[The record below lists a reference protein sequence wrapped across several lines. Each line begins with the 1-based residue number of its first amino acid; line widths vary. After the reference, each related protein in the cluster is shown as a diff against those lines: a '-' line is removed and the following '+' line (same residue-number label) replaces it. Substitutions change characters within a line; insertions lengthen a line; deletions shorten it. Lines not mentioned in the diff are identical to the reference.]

1 MKAKI
6 YGAIGLA
13 KKARVDLPG
22 VFETQYRPDLIKRAV
37 LAVQSTRRQPKATKY
52 QAGWTVATS
61 WGPGRG
67 AARTPRSHGRRTHSA
82 QRGALVNYTVGGRVA
97 HPPRAEKKIVERINK
112 KERRLAIRSAIAA
125 TCDKELVLKRG
136 HKAESFELV
145 PIVFEDAIH
154 DKVSK
159 TRDAVELLTKV
170 GLNTDIERAKAGRHV
185 RAGKGKV
192 RGRKYRNP
200 VGPLFVVDR
209 ESNFCNA
216 IRNLPGV
223 EIVHVDFL
231 NAEML
236 APGTHP
242 GRLTVWM
249 EKSLKVVDKM
259 YPTKTKPAPKTTSS
273 TSSTAKKT
281 TTTTAKKTTSTT
293 KKSTSTAKKST
304 TTKK

>member
-13 KKARVDLPG
+13 KKTRIDLPG
-22 VFETQYRPDLIKRAV
+22 VFETPYRPDLIKRAV
-37 LAVQSTRRQPKATKY
+37 LAVQSTKRQPKATKY

-61 WGPGRG
+61 WGTGRG

-97 HPPRAEKKIVERINK
+97 HPPRTEKKIVERINK

-125 TCDKELVLKRG
+125 TCNKELVLQRG

-154 DKVSK
+154 DKVVK
-159 TRDAVELLTKV
+159 TKDAVELLTKI
-170 GLNTDIERAKAGRHV
+170 GLITDIERAKDGRHV
-185 RAGKGKV
+185 RAGKGKI

-223 EIVHVDFL
+223 EIVNVNFL

-249 EKSLKVVDKM
+249 EKTLKTVNEM
-259 YPTKTKPAPKTTSS
+259 YPSKTKVAPKPKTTT
-273 TSSTAKKT
+273 TSSAKKT
-281 TTTTAKKTTSTT
+281 TTAKK
-293 KKSTSTAKKST
+293 
-304 TTKK
+304 

>member
-22 VFETQYRPDLIKRAV
+22 VFETPYRPDLIKRAV
-37 LAVQSTRRQPKATKY
+37 LAVQSTKRQPKSTKY
-52 QAGWTVATS
+52 QAGWTVASS
-61 WGPGRG
+61 WGTGRG

-97 HPPRAEKKIVERINK
+97 HPPRTEKKIVERINK

-125 TCDKELVLKRG
+125 TCDKELVLQRG

-154 DKVSK
+154 DKVEK
-159 TRDAVELLTKV
+159 TRDAVELLTKI
-170 GLNTDIERAKAGRHV
+170 GLITDIERAKERRHV
-185 RAGKGKV
+185 RAGKGKL

-216 IRNLPGV
+216 VRNLPGV
-223 EIVHVDFL
+223 EIVNVEFL

-242 GRLTVWM
+242 GRLTVL
-249 EKSLKVVDKM
+249 EKTLKRVNEM
-259 YPTKTKPAPKTTSS
+259 YPAKKVG
-273 TSSTAKKT
+273 AKKT
-281 TTTTAKKTTSTT
+281 TTAKK
-293 KKSTSTAKKST
+293 
-304 TTKK
+304 